1 MLYKVLLIVNYQTM
15 FHYTCKVKAFMRYT
29 TSMSDTP
36 DLSERAT
43 AILKENDHGLYTI
56 PAQGLYPHQWLWD
69 SCFIAIGQR
78 HYDVERAKMEI
89 LSLLRGQWSNG
100 MMPHMIFDKDSSYRR
115 DHNFW
120 RSWVSPYAPDEVFT
134 SGITQPPVLAE
145 AIVKIGEKMDLVERR
160 SWYRQVYPGL
170 LSYHQWLYNDRDP
183 HHEGLTLQIHPWE
196 TGLDTNPA
204 WMAEMHEHLLP
215 WWVGAVQKTHLD
227 VIINM
232 FRRDHMGGMRPRYN
246 TIDALTMFDAQ
257 RRLRRKEYN
266 IDRILSHSLF
276 TIEDVAFN
284 AILIRANDHL
294 ISIARSLRQDI
305 PEDLLKRF
313 SKSRRAFEGLW
324 DPYTETY
331 YSRDFVTHKLIKEP
345 TIATLLPLYAGCI
358 DAERAAILV
367 KKIENAHLFGSAFPI
382 PSTPLNSTWFNPEG
396 YWQGPTWLNTNW
408 MIIDGLKRYG
418 YKHHAEAL
426 IESSL
431 ELVEEG
437 GFYEYFNPISGKP
450 LGARNFSW
458 SAAVALDWLKS

>member
-1 MLYKVLLIVNYQTM
+1 M
-15 FHYTCKVKAFMRYT
+15 FYTE
-29 TSMSDTP
+29 SMSETP

-43 AILKENDHGLYTI
+43 QVLKDNDHGQYTI
-56 PAQGLYPHQWLWD
+56 PAEGLYPHQWLWD
-69 SCFIAIGQR
+69 SAFIAIGQR

-89 LSLLRGQWSNG
+89 LSLLTGQWSNG
-100 MMPHMIFDKDSSYRR
+100 MVPHMIFDKDPAYRR

-120 RSWVSPYAPDEVFT
+120 RSWVSPFAPDDVIT

-145 AIVKIGEKMDLVERR
+145 AIVKIGEKLDLVERR
-160 SWYRQVYPGL
+160 SWYRQVFPAL
-170 LSYHQWLYNDRDP
+170 LAYHQWLYADRDP
-183 HHEGLTLQIHPWE
+183 HGEGLTLQIHPWE

-204 WMAEMHEHLLP
+204 WMSEMHEHLLP
-215 WWVGAVQKTHLD
+215 WWVGAVQKTHMD
-227 VIINM
+227 VVINM
-232 FRRDHMGGMRPRYN
+232 FRRDHMGGMRPRYS

-266 IDRILSHSLF
+266 IDKILSHSLF
-276 TIEDVAFN
+276 AIEDVAFN

-313 SKSRRAFEGLW
+313 AKSRKALEGLW
-324 DPYTETY
+324 DPFTETY
-331 YSRDFVTHKLIKEP
+331 YARDFVTHKLIKEP

-358 DAERAAILV
+358 DADRAARLV
-367 KKIENAHLFGSAFPI
+367 KKLENEHLFGSTYPV
-382 PSTPLNSTWFNPEG
+382 PSTPLNSTWFNPDG

-418 YKHHAEAL
+418 YKHHAAAL

-431 ELVEEG
+431 ELVDEG
-437 GFYEYFNPISGKP
+437 GFYEYFNPLTGKP

-458 SAAVALDWLKS
+458 TAAVALDWLNS